1 MHDVHEAGGV
11 SAIVKELVDL
21 GGAIHPDR
29 ITVTGKTIRENV
41 ADAKINNTDVI
52 HPKENP
58 YSPVG
63 GLSML
68 FGNIAPK
75 ELLSKLVA

>member
-11 SAIVKELVDL
+11 SAIIKELVDL

-41 ADAKINNTDVI
+41 ADAKLIIQMLSIQKKILIAQLVDFPCCLEI
-52 HPKENP
+52 SHQKEQP
-58 YSPVG
+58 
-63 GLSML
+63 
-68 FGNIAPK
+68 
-75 ELLSKLVA
+75 SKLVV